1 MTNENGG
8 VGLGRKILIPL
19 LAVGVLA
26 VGAHL
31 WLNTNLFGPEDV
43 CGGLVSTDSAEAVF
57 TRPGRISDRDGL
69 DDRPRDRLHFRCI
82 VESSSFLPG
91 SDTERISLS
100 GSRERG
106 DFVFTEEGRWPSP
119 ATMSFFSGG
128 ATGAVGAHHG
138 WVLLPGACTTAD
150 GPAAVEGYVP
160 EGSDPVEVARLLTE
174 VANHAAERADCA
186 AERPL
191 TAPDTLDAAP
201 EPRRVRDGAVCGL
214 PGLGFPGPDAPAE
227 VMETVQDHRGR
238 IWACEVAGY
247 ATYSVTREP
256 RIVEGIRSSPRF
268 KEQPRVAGMEVS
280 GFDSLHLV
288 ADCAGTP
295 TYFSLEF
302 DLGYTSTIGDPR
314 TPRVRAL
321 LDNFAEVVG
330 KRFGCSTATS

>member
-1 MTNENGG
+1 MTDGSG
-8 VGLGRKILIPL
+8 RAGLGQKIIIPV
-19 LAVGVLA
+19 LAVGILA

-31 WLNTNLFGPEDV
+31 WLNTNLFGREDV

-57 TRPGRISDRDGL
+57 TRPGRVSDRDGL
-69 DDRPRDRLHFRCI
+69 DDRPPDRLHFRCT

-91 SDTERISLS
+91 SDIERISLW

-106 DFVFTEEGRWPSP
+106 DFFFTEEGRWPSP

-128 ATGAVGAHHG
+128 ATGGVGDHHG

-150 GPAAVEGYVP
+150 GPAVVEGRAP
-160 EGSDPVEVARLLTE
+160 KGSDPVEVARLLTE
-174 VANHAAERADCA
+174 VANRAAERADCA

-191 TAPDTLDAAP
+191 TAPRTLDAAP

-214 PGLGFPGPDAPAE
+214 PGLRFPGPDAPAE
-227 VMETVQDHRGR
+227 VTETVQDHRGR
-238 IWACEVAGY
+238 TWACEVTGY

-268 KEQPRVAGMEVS
+268 TEQPRVAGMEVS
-280 GFDSLHLV
+280 GFDSSHVV

-302 DLGYTSTIGDPR
+302 DRGYTSTIGDPR

-321 LDNFAEVVG
+321 LDNFVEVVG
-330 KRFGCSTATS
+330 KRFACTATS